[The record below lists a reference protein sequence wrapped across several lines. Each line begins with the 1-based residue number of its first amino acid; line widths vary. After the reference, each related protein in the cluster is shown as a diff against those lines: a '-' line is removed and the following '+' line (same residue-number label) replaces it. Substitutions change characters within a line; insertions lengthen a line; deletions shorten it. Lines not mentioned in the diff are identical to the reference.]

1 MSLSKILTR
10 GTPVIVAS
18 TFLHIGVAAALV
30 VGTAGH
36 RAAAPVTSLEISLDL
51 TELPAA
57 APEEEE
63 TPEAKAPV
71 ATPEAHPAAPAHTHP
86 YEVPPSHDAHPHDPS
101 IDHHAEHGASPP
113 APAEAPPALAAQEP
127 APVMPR
133 FTIAIGNSNKPASA
147 NVATGAS
154 GSGGTNVTGGVT
166 TPTSEAPVPESVVSK
181 RATLATSVVAAYPI
195 DARQGEL
202 EADVPVEIVVD
213 TTGRVVEARV
223 VQRAGSGFDESALS
237 AIKRYRFHPAERD
250 GRAVSVRMRW
260 SVQFRLR

>member
-10 GTPVIVAS
+10 GTPVIIAS

-36 RAAAPVTSLEISLDL
+36 RAAPPVTSLEISLDV
-51 TELPAA
+51 TELPP
-57 APEEEE
+57 APAPAEEE
-63 TPEAKAPV
+63 TLEAKPPV
-71 ATPEAHPAAPAHTHP
+71 ATPEAHPAAPTHTHP

-101 IDHHAEHGASPP
+101 IDHHAEHGLP
-113 APAEAPPALAAQEP
+113 APAEAPPALAAPEP
-127 APVMPR
+127 AAPVMPR
-133 FTIAIGNSNKPASA
+133 FTIAIGNSAKPATG
-147 NVATGAS
+147 NVATGAN
-154 GSGGTNVTGGVT
+154 GSGGTNVTGGGT
-166 TPTSEAPVPESVVSK
+166 AHAEEAPVPESAVSK
-181 RATLATSVVAAYPI
+181 RATLATSVVAAYPV

-213 TTGRVVEARV
+213 ATGRVVEARV